1 MSSQKKIVYVAM
13 SIDLVHPGHLNIIN
27 EASKLGEVIIGL
39 LTDKAIA
46 SFKRVPIMEYKDRF
60 KVVSALKNVSK
71 VMPQNTHDY
80 RPNLRKIKPTYVI
93 HGDDWKS
100 GVQKKIRTNVINEL
114 KKWNGKLVEIP
125 YTKGISTTKL
135 IDTERKIGTTPDIRR
150 KALSRCLNSRSL
162 TKFIDIHSGLSGLI
176 AEKTKLITN
185 GKIEEFDG
193 MWASSLT
200 NTAVKGKPDIEA
212 VDLTERLQ
220 LINEVLEITTKP
232 IVYDADTGGKIEHFI
247 FTVRTLER
255 LGVSGLIIEDKIGLK
270 KNSLFEKKVFQKQ
283 ESIKNFS
290 KKINAGKN
298 AKTTDDFFIIA
309 RIESLVL
316 EKGIKDAVIRA
327 KAYIKAGA
335 DAIMIHSID
344 KTPKEIFKFCKIYN
358 EFKNRKPL
366 IVVPTTFNSV
376 KEKELIKHGVNMVI
390 YANHLFRSIYP
401 NMLTTAKTIL
411 KLNRSKE
418 EEKNIRTINEILD
431 LIPGAR

>member
-71 VMPQNTHDY
+71 VIPQNTHDY

-270 KNSLFEKKVFQKQ
+270 KNSIFEKKVFQKQ

-411 KLNRSKE
+411 KFNRSKE
-418 EEKNIRTINEILD
+418 AEKNLMTINEILD